1 MKNFSKSKV
10 FVITTSIQYC
20 TKGLKSRY
28 AISQEDTGIKSVR
41 VRKEKINLVLC
52 ISMIVYEKNKE
63 DYTDTLLAFIC
74 EFSKLS
80 G

>member
-10 FVITTSIQYC
+10 FVITSSIQYC

-28 AISQEDTGIKSVR
+28 AISQDTRIKSVR
-41 VRKEKINLVLC
+41 IRKEKINLVLC

-63 DYTDTLLAFIC
+63 DYTNTLLAFIC
-74 EFSKLS
+74 EFSKFS